1 MPNPCRAQ
9 EEINAK
15 KTLTLLVND
24 VNMKR
29 SGAADLPLHN
39 GYVPQWLAERMA
51 RLGLAVTE
59 VLLAEYGKSE
69 VLRRLSDPFWFQSLG
84 AVMGMDWHS
93 SGITTSVMGALKR
106 AINPHSRALGLYICG
121 GKGSASRQAPDEIR
135 KVCDSTGLDARQL
148 VRCSKLSA
156 KVDNTVIQDGFQLY
170 LHSFVLSDEGQ
181 WTVIQQ
187 GMSPGN
193 SMARRYH
200 WHSAGLQSFVEEP
213 HTAIC
218 GANQGEIL
226 NLADRLAS
234 PARNAVLSLTREK
247 PETMMQ
253 DVQQLV
259 LPSHHDVRTED
270 VDLRRLGAILWLAHD
285 RQPSD
290 FEELL
295 LLEGVGP
302 RTLQSLALVSE
313 VIHGTPSRFRDP
325 ARFAFAHGGKDGH
338 PFPVPV
344 SVYDETIGI
353 LQAAVHKAKI
363 GQSDKLQAIRQLS
376 VMAQRSEKDF
386 SPSGGLE
393 DWIEKERRDSWKY
406 NGRTVFGKE
415 LPPTELSRT
424 ELSRTELPPTGQ
436 VKSKQLRLF

>member
-1 MPNPCRAQ
+1 
-9 EEINAK
+9 
-15 KTLTLLVND
+15 
-24 VNMKR
+24 MKR

-39 GYVPQWLAERMA
+39 GYVPQWLAERMT

-135 KVCDSTGLDARQL
+135 KVCESTGLDAVDL

-200 WHSAGLQSFVEEP
+200 WHSAGLHSFVEEP

-226 NLADRLAS
+226 NLADRQAC

-253 DVQQLV
+253 DIQQLV

-363 GQSDKLQAIRQLS
+363 GQGDKLEAIRQLS

-386 SPSGGLE
+386 TPSGGLE

-406 NGRTVFGKE
+406 DGRTVFGKE
-415 LPPTELSRT
+415 LPPSD
-424 ELSRTELPPTGQ
+424 LPPTDLLPTGRA
-436 VKSKQLRLF
+436 KTKQLRLF